1 MCCRVAAFSVL
12 LGRGAWPRLYAK
24 PTRLPDR
31 ACGCTVRSTRTAV
44 PYQLYGKRAEML
56 RTRAQRNTFEN
67 TPVWSSRPSPRRRP
81 FPADPPYLKR
91 RHPTPAAR
99 RRGTPPPA
107 GPATSHLA
115 AICHMDYP
123 VVWACAIL
131 QNLTLVLTIVGEG
144 FTTLRYTVMMGGAV
158 VSTDISPV
166 SRATEA

>member
-1 MCCRVAAFSVL
+1 ML

-24 PTRLPDR
+24 PTRLPYR

-81 FPADPPYLKR
+81 FPGPRRPAVSKEEPPN
-91 RHPTPAAR
+91 PGGAAAR
-99 RRGTPPPA
+99 DAPPRGSRHISSRRYLPYGLSSGMGVRDITEF
-107 GPATSHLA
+107 
-115 AICHMDYP
+115 D
-123 VVWACAIL
+123 
-131 QNLTLVLTIVGEG
+131 LTIVGEG